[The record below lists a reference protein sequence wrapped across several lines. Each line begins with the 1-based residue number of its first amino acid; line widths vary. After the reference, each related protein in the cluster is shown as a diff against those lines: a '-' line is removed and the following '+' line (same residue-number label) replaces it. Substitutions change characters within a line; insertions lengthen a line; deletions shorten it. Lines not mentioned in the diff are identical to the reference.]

1 MTRHLARLADIAYR
15 RRGRVILAWIA
26 AAVVIIG
33 VGSSLAGE
41 YNADYNTPGSE
52 SKAASDLTER
62 SFGGYS
68 GQEIYVVWKDP
79 AGAERPASQERVDA
93 FLAEAGQVAHVAR
106 PTPTRLSEDG
116 TIGSTTLPL
125 TIEGWDVPKEDG
137 EKLIAAAEKY
147 SGDGLEIRLG
157 GDPIRDAQEQA
168 SPEGIGFLG
177 AAIVLLIAFGSVV
190 AAGLP
195 LLIALVGLGITSGG
209 LIVLLANVVDVPDWT
224 TAVSG
229 LIGIGVGVDY
239 ALLVL
244 TRFRAAMSDGKDRHD
259 AVVEAVTTA
268 GRSVIIAGCTVV
280 IAVLGLFL
288 TGLPY
293 MYGVAIS
300 ASLAVLVVMLAA
312 VSLLPALLSY
322 LGPRVD
328 RLKLPFLGRALK
340 AEGNGESPAA
350 RWSHAV
356 QRRPWTAAILATV
369 VLLALAIPALDMRL
383 GFPDAGND
391 PPNTMTR
398 QAYDLNAEGF
408 GAGTN
413 GPLVIAAEL
422 PDAGAQAT
430 IGSFA
435 ERLRAERGVAFV
447 ADPQINREGDA
458 AIVTVAPRG
467 SPQDA
472 ETEALVNR
480 LREDVIPEALRG
492 SGVTAQIGGVTAALE
507 DQSEYV
513 TDRMPVFIAGVVGL
527 SFLLLLVAFHSP
539 LISLKAAVM
548 NLLSVGA
555 AYGVMTLVAKG
566 GAVGELVG
574 IDREVPIAPFMP
586 VMMFAI
592 LFGLSMDYEVFLIS
606 RIREEYL
613 KDGNTRRAVADGL
626 AKTARVITAA
636 AAIMVV
642 VFLAF
647 LAAPDVFLKLFG
659 VGLASAIFLDATI
672 VRMVLVPAVMQLL
685 GRLNWWIPGGWSG
698 SCRGWTSSASPWA
711 RRAGPRGGRYNP
723 AGCRATNPAVDRIEA
738 CQREPV
744 TRVPLVSKRTPATT
758 RKTWP
763 GLDQI
768 VIQRPGPGEPQLIR
782 RPESRGPASRP
793 AEASAKETEPE
804 QS

>member
-1 MTRHLARLADIAYR
+1 MTRGLAKLADLAYR
-15 RRGRVILAWIA
+15 RRGRMVLAWIA

-52 SKAASDLTER
+52 SKAASDLTEER
-62 SFGGYS
+62 FGGYS
-68 GQEIYVVWKDP
+68 GQEIYVVWKDEDGARSP
-79 AGAERPASQERVDA
+79 AARENIDA
-93 FLAEAGQVAHVAR
+93 FLAEATQVDHVER
-106 PTPTRLSEDG
+106 QTPIRVSDDG
-116 TIGSTTLPL
+116 TIAATTLPL
-125 TIEGWDVPKEDG
+125 TVPGWDVPKEDG
-137 EKLIAAAEKY
+137 EKLIAAAERN
-147 SGDGLEIRLG
+147 SVDGLEIKLG
-157 GDPIRDAQEQA
+157 GDPIYQAQEAA

-195 LLIALVGLGITSGG
+195 LVIALVGLGISSGG

-229 LIGIGVGVDY
+229 LIGIGVGIDY

-244 TRFRAAMSDGKDRHD
+244 TRFRAAMHDGKDRHD
-259 AVVEAVTTA
+259 AIVESVTTA

-280 IAVLGLFL
+280 IAVLGLAL

-300 ASLAVLVVMLAA
+300 ASFAVLVVMLAA

-322 LGPRVD
+322 LGPNVD
-328 RLKLPFLGRALK
+328 RLRIPFLGRTLK
-340 AEGNGESPAA
+340 AETNGESLAA

-356 QRRPWTAAILATV
+356 QRRPWTAAIAATAL
-369 VLLALAIPALDMRL
+369 LLALAAPALGMRL

-391 PPNTMTR
+391 PPDTMTR
-398 QAYDLNAEGF
+398 QAYDLQTEGF
-408 GAGTN
+408 GPGSN

-422 PDAGAQAT
+422 PDRTAAGDIDSLAQ
-430 IGSFA
+430 
-435 ERLRAERGVAFV
+435 RLRDEDGVAFV
-447 ADPQINREGDA
+447 AEPTINQAGDA
-458 AIVTVAPRG
+458 ALLTVIPST
-467 SPQDA
+467 SPQAA
-472 ETEALVNR
+472 ETEDLVER
-480 LREDVIPEALRG
+480 LRTDVVPDELG
-492 SGVTAQIGGVTAALE
+492 DSGIVAQIGGVTAALD
-507 DQSEYV
+507 DQSVYI
-513 TDRMPVFIAGVVGL
+513 TDRMPLFIAGVVGL

-566 GAVGELVG
+566 GAVGELIG
-574 IDREVPIAPFMP
+574 IDHEVPIAPFMP

-613 KDGNTRRAVADGL
+613 RHGDTSRAVADGL

-647 LAAPDVFLKLFG
+647 LAAPDTFLKLFG
-659 VGLASAIFLDATI
+659 IGLASAIFLDATV

-685 GRLNWWIPGGWSG
+685 GKRNWWIPDWLE
-698 SCRGWTSSASPWA
+698 RLL
-711 RRAGPRGGRYNP
+711 PRLDVERV
-723 AGCRATNPAVDRIEA
+723 AVG
-738 CQREPV
+738 
-744 TRVPLVSKRTPATT
+744 T
-758 RKTWP
+758 
-763 GLDQI
+763 
-768 VIQRPGPGEPQLIR
+768 
-782 RPESRGPASRP
+782 
-793 AEASAKETEPE
+793 AEARP
-804 QS
+804 

>member
-1 MTRHLARLADIAYR
+1 MTRLLARFADLSYR
-15 RRGRVILAWIA
+15 RRGTMVLAWLA
-26 AAVVIIG
+26 ATVVIIG
-33 VGSSLAGE
+33 VGSALAGE
-41 YNADYNTPGSE
+41 YDADYNTPGSE
-52 SKAASDLTER
+52 SKAASELTEQR
-62 SFGGYS
+62 FDGYS
-68 GQEIYVVWKDP
+68 GQEIYVVWRDP
-79 AGAERPASQERVDA
+79 AGAESAGAKARVDA
-93 FLAEAGQVAHVAR
+93 FLAAAGKVDHVGDA
-106 PTPTRLSEDG
+106 TPIRVSRDG
-116 TIGSTTLPL
+116 TIGATTLPL
-125 TIEGWDVPKEDG
+125 TVAGWDVPKEDG
-137 EKLIAAAEKY
+137 EKLIAAAEAN
-147 SGDGLEIRLG
+147 SRDGLEIKLG
-157 GDPIRDAQEQA
+157 GDPIYAAQETT
-168 SPEGIGFLG
+168 SPEGLGFLG

-195 LLIALVGLGITSGG
+195 LIIALVGLGISSGG
-209 LIVLLANVVDVPDWT
+209 LIVLLANVIDVPDWT

-229 LIGIGVGVDY
+229 LIGIGVGIDY

-244 TRFRAAMSDGKDRHD
+244 TRFRAAMNEGKDRHD

-268 GRSVIIAGCTVV
+268 GRSVIIAGATVV

-328 RLKLPFLGRALK
+328 RLRLPLLGRTLK
-340 AEGNGESPAA
+340 PQGNGESPAA

-356 QRRPWTAAILATV
+356 QRRPWTAVIVATA
-369 VLLALAIPALDMRL
+369 VLLALSIPALDMRL

-391 PPNTMTR
+391 PPSTMTR
-398 QAYDLNAEGF
+398 QAYDLNTKGF
-408 GAGTN
+408 GPGTN

-422 PDAGAQAT
+422 PDASAKGQIDA
-430 IGSFA
+430 FA
-435 ERLRAERGVAFV
+435 ERVREEPGVAFV
-447 ADPQINREGDA
+447 PDPQINRAGDA
-458 AIVTVAPRG
+458 AIVTVIPAT

-472 ETEALVNR
+472 KTEDLVHR
-480 LREDVIPEALRG
+480 LREQVVPAELGG
-492 SGVTAQIGGVTAALE
+492 SGITAQIGGVTPALE
-507 DQSEYV
+507 DQSEFMK
-513 TDRMPVFIAGVVGL
+513 DRLPLFTAGVVGL
-527 SFLLLLVAFHSP
+527 SFLLLLIAFHSP

-548 NLLSVGA
+548 NLLSVSA

-566 GAVGELVG
+566 GAVSELIG
-574 IDREVPIAPFMP
+574 IDHEVPIAPFMP

-613 KDGNTRRAVADGL
+613 KDGDTRRAVADGL

-659 VGLASAIFLDATI
+659 IGLASAIFLDATL

-685 GRLNWWIPGGWSG
+685 GSRNWWIPSWLE
-698 SCRGWTSSASPWA
+698 
-711 RRAGPRGGRYNP
+711 
-723 AGCRATNPAVDRIEA
+723 RI
-738 CQREPV
+738 
-744 TRVPLVSKRTPATT
+744 L
-758 RKTWP
+758 
-763 GLDQI
+763 
-768 VIQRPGPGEPQLIR
+768 PQLDVER
-782 RPESRGPASRP
+782 VGLTAA
-793 AEASAKETEPE
+793 AEGRA
-804 QS
+804 